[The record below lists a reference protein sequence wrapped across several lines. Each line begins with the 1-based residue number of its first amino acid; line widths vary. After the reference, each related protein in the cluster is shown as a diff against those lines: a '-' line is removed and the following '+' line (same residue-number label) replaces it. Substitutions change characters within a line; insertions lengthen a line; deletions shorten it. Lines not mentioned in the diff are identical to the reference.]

1 MISKSVNNI
10 VAFRL
15 STKRSAILRFF
26 WGVAD
31 SASSAYQTHPCGTAI
46 TENGPL
52 LARVLIRS
60 INHVINH
67 PMPPATC
74 LVQFLL
80 PASQPAS
87 QPAKPISDK
96 ASQEPSRKSLP
107 QSRFEFLVLAPCMA
121 ATCSGSV
128 QNPQERSTLHNM
140 YAAGLVPRPRELY
153 CFAEI
158 NLRKSARRQ

>member
-87 QPAKPISDK
+87 QRSQYPTRPVKSPLENRFPRGKWNSSFWHPAWPPPVPAQCKIPRRGPLYIICM
-96 ASQEPSRKSLP
+96 
-107 QSRFEFLVLAPCMA
+107 LVWYLGL
-121 ATCSGSV
+121 GSCTV
-128 QNPQERSTLHNM
+128 L
-140 YAAGLVPRPRELY
+140 L
-153 CFAEI
+153 
-158 NLRKSARRQ
+158 K